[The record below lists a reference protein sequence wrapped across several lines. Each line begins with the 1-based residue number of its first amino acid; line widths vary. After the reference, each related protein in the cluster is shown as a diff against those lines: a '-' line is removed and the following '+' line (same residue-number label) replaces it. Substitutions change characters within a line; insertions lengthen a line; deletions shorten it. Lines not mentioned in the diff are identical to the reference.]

1 MAITLW
7 NLGIAWSYLDQS
19 RPCPVLGDGAP
30 FNSDEWEWGFVPA
43 GALTLKSVRV
53 EPDVL
58 RKSIMYLPHWEV
70 FI

>member
-30 FNSDEWEWGFVPA
+30 FYSDEWEWGFVPA

-53 EPDVL
+53 
-58 RKSIMYLPHWEV
+58 
-70 FI
+70 